1 MNHDNNKFGIA
12 VKSFYF
18 FTGNYEPSES
28 IFFMYRYTVPSTGIL
43 RKQQKERGHSLTD
56 ANVFASSSNRRAG
69 FAGAMDED
77 VTVMK
82 KK

>member
-28 IFFMYRYTVPSTGIL
+28 IFFMYRYTVPVPVYY
-43 RKQQKERGHSLTD
+43 E
-56 ANVFASSSNRRAG
+56 NN
-69 FAGAMDED
+69 
-77 VTVMK
+77 K
-82 KK
+82 KNEGTA